1 MCEVQMRP
9 RKDRGE
15 VFFFFFVF
23 LVIIIAFVQ
32 SAKFAVFVATAK
44 RSYRILM
51 FKRKE

>member
-9 RKDRGE
+9 RKDRE